1 MKADSISE
9 PPQTRDDFL
18 KSLFEAYAKAR
29 PLSFLRQWRPEDL
42 IASGIPRDWLQE
54 NHLLKTDGESAD
66 LPSWCSQRKFSEIAT
81 RTFGRAVNQSSVGR
95 AIRSEG
101 MASCVTATNGRIRT
115 DAGLQW
121 WRVNKTTS
129 IKEAATEAEHRRER
143 QRIAREREQMEL
155 DESKRRFDKRW
166 MLADAFNFWIDGITL
181 AMRQAILDALKRAL
195 DATHTS
201 AKESG
206 LDDAATEK
214 IMTALRPKLDASF
227 ASWQVDFCGDE
238 ATGKLG
244 RLDELDKT
252 CWELS
257 EQKKTQL

>member
-1 MKADSISE
+1 MQSDSNSE
-9 PPQTRDDFL
+9 PQTHAEFL
-18 KSLFEAYAKAR
+18 ASLRESHQNGR
-29 PLSFLRQWRPEDL
+29 PISYFRQWPVEYL
-42 IASGIPRDWLQE
+42 VEAGLPQDWLEKCGLVKTDGTATDLPNQCSQRQFAE
-54 NHLLKTDGESAD
+54 IVTKLFGKPVNQAAISRAVRFEGLNLAVTPSNGRLKTDAALRWWEAN
-66 LPSWCSQRKFSEIAT
+66 K
-81 RTFGRAVNQSSVGR
+81 
-95 AIRSEG
+95 
-101 MASCVTATNGRIRT
+101 
-115 DAGLQW
+115 AG
-121 WRVNKTTS
+121 
-129 IKEAATEAEHRRER
+129 R

-201 AKESG
+201 AKETGS
-206 LDDAATEK
+206 DDAATEK

-244 RLDELDKT
+244 RLDELDKN
-252 CWELS
+252 CWELNETKKS
-257 EQKKTQL
+257 ELKPKI